1 MAGERLVEAG
11 ESREEA
17 EEVMEEVM
25 EDLVGLTEVSVT
37 SIMRG
42 LMLKQLSYG
51 YTVEVGCHMLAI
63 ESKETLIRVLTEYI
77 NDPSSTEKKFREGKL
92 FSSQILK

>member
-11 ESREEA
+11 ESREEVEEVMA
-17 EEVMEEVM
+17 EEV
-25 EDLVGLTEVSVT
+25 TEVSVT